1 MMIVR
6 LCDLHWEHATG
17 SRLHRVGHVVVRFPE
32 TDRSM
37 FEEPD
42 AELRALLV
50 PVCCLA
56 RACQASIRWQSE
68 AVVAAMTAA
77 LQMAARLAAIDLI
90 VTGMRRLAV
99 AVVVLVRFLL
109 IVTARRGREG
119 ETAGLPLL
127 LPDPLPNELRE

>member
-6 LCDLHWEHATG
+6 LCDLHWEHAT
-17 SRLHRVGHVVVRFPE
+17 SSHLHRVGHVVVRFPE

-42 AELRALLV
+42 AELRALLG
-50 PVCCLA
+50 PMCCLA

-68 AVVAAMTAA
+68 AVVAAMTAV
-77 LQMAARLAAIDLI
+77 LQMAARLVAIDLI
-90 VTGMRRLAV
+90 VTGMRQLAV
-99 AVVVLVRFLL
+99 LVQFLL
-109 IVTARRGREG
+109 RVTARRGTEG